1 MIQRIRRAPKD
12 NKGNPGTESTP
23 VELTGFLVAPGSSAT
38 IDTIGRDGVTAD
50 LVIYTR
56 DPDPDIDRTDLIVV
70 DGTRYRIEGE
80 IGRWKRGLSGRAGG
94 TEIALVR
101 GVG

>member
-12 NKGNPGTESTP
+12 NKGNPGTESAP
-23 VELTGFLVAPGSSAT
+23 VELTGFLVAPGTSAT
-38 IDTIGRDGVTAD
+38 IDTIGRDGVAAD

-56 DPDPDIDRTDLIVV
+56 DPDPDIDRADLIVV

-101 GVG
+101 GEG